1 MAEVILRTK
10 LFAPRLRPEFVD
22 RPHLVDR
29 LQAGEGGKLT
39 LICGPAGFGKTTLAA
54 SWLARTDRPSAWLSL
69 DERDN
74 DLVGFFIYVVAAVQ
88 QIDGVGRAAQ
98 TLLDSSPSAPLT
110 ALATALINDCTT
122 AAEPF
127 ILVLD
132 DYHVI
137 GDTEIHDAV
146 TFLIDNLP
154 PQVHLAI
161 ASRTEPVLPLP
172 RLRADGQI
180 TEVRAADLRF
190 DPVESATF
198 LEQMAGHRLA
208 EDQLIALDR
217 RVEGWPAGLQ
227 MAAIS
232 IRDIDEKSEIA
243 ELVDDFA
250 ASRRYI
256 FDYLVDEVLIQRPS
270 EVQAFLLRTS
280 LLERLNP
287 SLCDATTDR
296 SDSAEVLRDL
306 EDRNIFLFPLDTD
319 HSWFRYHH
327 LFAELLRRRLRQA
340 DPDLVEEIHLRA
352 SRWFEDNGYPDDAIH
367 HALEGRH
374 HDRAA
379 RLCRVFGTR
388 WLGQSNIHKA
398 KRWLEML
405 PVDQIERRPRLG
417 ILYAWA
423 LVLTNELAKAEECLR
438 NAERRLD
445 EAESRPQMIDEW
457 ALPDPAADLRRMEGE
472 IATCRAVLARAN
484 GDVSGIHDHVKRA
497 LSLLADDAVAQR
509 GTALLYLGFAEWMA
523 GNGESALAAFDA
535 AVEAAQAARRPYTAV
550 SATTAGGRLHMERG
564 ELGEAAASFQTA
576 FRLAERHTEE
586 TGVVLPIVAEAH
598 TGLAKLAYE
607 RDDMA
612 SAWAH
617 LEQAL
622 LRLEPLGVTE
632 DWVDACLLQARLLWV
647 ANDRP
652 ASRDHMRAVASAVE
666 KAEMAPILQ
675 GRIRTQEL
683 DFRVRERADGHDEHT
698 NTVDGNPRTDGNHST
713 TITNLQEEEL
723 PVVARWKIVTGAID
737 DALDLLG
744 RLDDVTRSGGRVDRL
759 IKVLLLKS
767 MALRTRTD
775 VDTALTPLNEALALG
790 APAGYLRTFLNE
802 SEWLRELL
810 PVVSRSPY
818 RDRLLARME
827 RATIETGRH
836 PRPAG
841 DRATIRRADLS
852 DRELDV
858 LRLLATHLSG
868 PEIATELYVSTNTLK
883 SHTRSIYRKL
893 GVGKRSEAVSKAR
906 ATGLI

>member
-1 MAEVILRTK
+1 M
-10 LFAPRLRPEFVD
+10 
-22 RPHLVDR
+22 
-29 LQAGEGGKLT
+29 
-39 LICGPAGFGKTTLAA
+39 
-54 SWLARTDRPSAWLSL
+54 
-69 DERDN
+69 
-74 DLVGFFIYVVAAVQ
+74 VAAIQ